1 MYTCK
6 CRPKVDGKQMVKRHP
21 EDGKTG
27 YGLRMGEMTL
37 EWGGW
42 FQRVSSGGLL
52 GVHRKI
58 QALAH
63 LKAVDEGHMK
73 GIGPVDDAVDEE
85 GSHGEPPEPGW

>member
-1 MYTCK
+1 
-6 CRPKVDGKQMVKRHP
+6 
-21 EDGKTG
+21 
-27 YGLRMGEMTL
+27 MGEMTL
-37 EWGGW
+37 
-42 FQRVSSGGLL
+42 L
-52 GVHRKI
+52 GRLISAGIIRRTVRGENENSPAEEI